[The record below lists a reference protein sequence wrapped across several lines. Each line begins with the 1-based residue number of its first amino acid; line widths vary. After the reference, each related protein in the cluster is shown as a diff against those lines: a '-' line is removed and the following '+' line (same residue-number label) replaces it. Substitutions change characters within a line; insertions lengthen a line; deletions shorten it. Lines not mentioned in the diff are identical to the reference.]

1 MSDQTDGPD
10 PTEPAADAT
19 PAPSGDDAA
28 APPADSTTPVVTP
41 PPPAAT
47 GDVAAAADAATATSW
62 PTSAKVWVGI
72 LAVIALLAGIA
83 TVVGFS
89 QASSSDDDKDIVA
102 EERDAA
108 INRAQS
114 AEQERD
120 EVAMTLE
127 DSEATV
133 DTLTNEL
140 ATTAGELDDAQ
151 AENEVLA
158 ATVET
163 ERTRAEEAEAQLAA
177 VGEVFPI
184 TVDTSLVGLELAGS
198 YSISFEEKYCDFATG
213 CGTTPNA
220 NQAII
225 GVTPENFL
233 DITIPGILQGGLF
246 AVNGGLYA
254 ITDSETAIPPCGAVP
269 RRGRVTITIWPSRLV
284 VAEDGTIVPSN
295 LEASITLDAPTINEC
310 PSGLV
315 FWGATLTPTG

>member
-28 APPADSTTPVVTP
+28 TPPADSTAPVVTP
-41 PPPAAT
+41 PPPAAADDAT
-47 GDVAAAADAATATSW
+47 AAAGAATSW

-83 TVVGFS
+83 TIVGLS

-120 EVAMTLE
+120 EIAMTLE

-158 ATVET
+158 AAVET
-163 ERTRAEEAEAQLAA
+163 ERSRADEAEAQLAA
-177 VGEVFPI
+177 VGEIFPI
-184 TVDTSLVGLELAGS
+184 TVDTSLVGLDLAGS
-198 YSISFEEKYCDFATG
+198 YTISFEEKYCDFATG

-220 NQAII
+220 NEAII

-315 FWGATLTPTG
+315 FWGATLTPNT